1 MNLLSIRILGRGENT
16 KVKKA
21 IKAAF
26 PATIPVLL
34 GYLSIG
40 IAFGLLFENAGYN
53 FIWAFFMSLVV
64 YAGAMQF
71 IAVSFFYGGIGIIQ
85 IAVMTVLVNIRHI
98 FYGLS
103 FLDRF
108 NDMGKK
114 KWYMAFSLTDETYSL
129 LCSIKAPPDVDE
141 KKFFFSVAFM
151 NQSYWVLGS
160 VIGSIAGSMI
170 TFDTTGMDFAM
181 TALFIVIFIDQ
192 WKTYPNHTPA
202 LIGLGCTILAL
213 LIAGPESLVIP
224 AMILIVAALMLTRRK
239 IENKT
244 ANIIDK
250 EDKMP

>member
-1 MNLLSIRILGRGENT
+1 M
-16 KVKKA
+16 KQA

-26 PATIPVLL
+26 PFTIPVLL

-53 FIWAFFMSLVV
+53 FIWAFFTSLIV

-71 IAVSFFYGGIGIIQ
+71 IAVSFFYGGIGLIQ

-108 NDMGKK
+108 SDMGKK
-114 KWYMAFSLTDETYSL
+114 KWYMAFTLTDETYSL
-129 LCSIKAPPDVDE
+129 LCSTKAPPGVDE
-141 KKFFFSVAFM
+141 KKFVICVAFL
-151 NQSYWVLGS
+151 NHSYWILGS
-160 VIGSIAGSMI
+160 VIGSLAGSLI

-192 WKTYPNHTPA
+192 WKAYSSHIPA
-202 LIGLGCTILAL
+202 LMGLGCTVLAL
-213 LIAGPESLVIP
+213 LIAGPDNLVIP
-224 AMILIVAALMLTRRK
+224 AMILIVAALLLSK
-239 IENKT
+239 KQIEIKT
-244 ANIIDK
+244 ADSEKNTEKTEEYKTI
-250 EDKMP
+250 

>member
-1 MNLLSIRILGRGENT
+1 M
-16 KVKKA
+16 KQA

-26 PATIPVLL
+26 PFTIPVLL

-71 IAVSFFYGGIGIIQ
+71 IAVSFFYGGIGLIQ
-85 IAVMTVLVNIRHI
+85 IAVMTLLVNIRHI

-108 NDMGKK
+108 NDIGKK
-114 KWYMAFSLTDETYSL
+114 KWYIAFALTDETYSL
-129 LCSIKAPPDVDE
+129 LCSIKAPEDIDE
-141 KKFFFSVAFM
+141 KKFYLSVALL
-151 NQSYWVLGS
+151 NQSYWVFGS
-160 VIGSIAGSMI
+160 VIGSLAGSMI

-192 WKTYPNHTPA
+192 WKAYPTHIPA
-202 LIGLGCTILAL
+202 LIGLGCTVAAL
-213 LIAGPESLVIP
+213 LIAGPDSLVIP
-224 AMILIVAALMLTRRK
+224 AMILIVAALMLTKKQIETK
-239 IENKT
+239 ITETTKQ
-244 ANIIDK
+244 

>member
-1 MNLLSIRILGRGENT
+1 M
-16 KVKKA
+16 KQA

-26 PATIPVLL
+26 PVTIPVLL

-71 IAVSFFYGGIGIIQ
+71 IAVSFFYGGIGLIQ
-85 IAVMTVLVNIRHI
+85 IAVMTLVVNVRHI

-108 NDMGKK
+108 NGMGKK
-114 KWYMAFSLTDETYSL
+114 KWYMAFALTDETYSL
-129 LCSIKAPPDVDE
+129 LCSMTPPPNVDE
-141 KKFFFSVAFM
+141 KKFFFCVAFL

-160 VIGSIAGSMI
+160 VIGSLAGSLI

-192 WKTYPNHTPA
+192 WKAYPSHIPA
-202 LIGLGCTILAL
+202 LLGLGCTIVAL
-213 LIAGPESLVIP
+213 IIIGPGNLVIP
-224 AMILIVAALMLTRRK
+224 SMVLIVISLMLARK
-239 IENKT
+239 QIEGKMT
-244 ANIIDK
+244 EIIEE
-250 EDKMP
+250 EDQLP